1 MTRPANSHH
10 DDLEHEPVSITDVFP
25 VEIHDQCN
33 DCPAHA
39 DAPPAQHSYS
49 CSTNWR

>member
-1 MTRPANSHH
+1 VNRAADGH
-10 DDLEHEPVSITDVFP
+10 DDSTEHEPVSIADVFP

-33 DCPAHA
+33 DCPARA